1 MEASTQRCEHRY
13 DSGRSCS
20 FLPYWR
26 VSVGT
31 RTMDAQLSCKR
42 HLAHTCELLY
52 ASEGRRHVRIVV
64 IPL

>member
-1 MEASTQRCEHRY
+1 
-13 DSGRSCS
+13 
-20 FLPYWR
+20 
-26 VSVGT
+26 
-31 RTMDAQLSCKR
+31 MDAQLSCKR